1 MAVDVPKGFTIA
13 VPIREFR
20 AQSSFPARRIRL
32 DQNGMGLSNTRLT
45 FNLATRT
52 PQTVTGVHFTRA
64 SAGELPLQQHSADVA
79 DTVDKFMNLGKQNST
94 SRSQV

>member
-1 MAVDVPKGFTIA
+1 VSI
-13 VPIREFR
+13 
-20 AQSSFPARRIRL
+20 L
-32 DQNGMGLSNTRLT
+32 L
-45 FNLATRT
+45 
-52 PQTVTGVHFTRA
+52 A